1 MIEMTK
7 TRWEDMFY
15 EYIYKSILIHTYIH
29 IVQCIESDNL
39 LGKNVKK
46 RKSEKREK
54 AKQQRTS
61 LRRLG
66 VRESFSFSFSF
77 LIGGCAEVMIYHSWV
92 WTEINVKAKAETSV
106 YSTYQYGC

>member
-7 TRWEDMFY
+7 TRWEDVFY

-39 LGKNVKK
+39 FLGKNVKK

-54 AKQQRTS
+54 AKQQRT
-61 LRRLG
+61 
-66 VRESFSFSFSF
+66 
-77 LIGGCAEVMIYHSWV
+77 
-92 WTEINVKAKAETSV
+92 
-106 YSTYQYGC
+106 